1 MGTNHFAAVAAGRLA
16 GLTAGLCLLL
26 AGCNT
31 AKVTNQADIGP
42 VPTMRPAIVY
52 VADFDLDAGEIQ
64 SQGLSQGIMSS
75 VTSRPVFSIL
85 PHPLGVLP
93 QDKNSTAHELVE
105 LMATSLVADLT
116 KAGFQAQRISADST
130 PPSDGWL
137 LRGVFTQVDEGNRL
151 RRAIIGFGAGKTEMQ
166 VETKLDDLSQGPP
179 QPFYEV
185 DTSAESGKMPGAIVT
200 MSPAAAVVKFVLASG
215 DLNRNTRDTASEIA
229 TSVATRVP
237 K

>member
-1 MGTNHFAAVAAGRLA
+1 MGTNCFADFAAGRLA
-16 GLTAGLCLLL
+16 GLAAALCLLL
-26 AGCNT
+26 TACNT

-42 VPTMRPAIVY
+42 VPTMRPATVY
-52 VADFDLDAGEIQ
+52 VADFDLDVGEIK
-64 SQGLSQGIMSS
+64 SQGIMSS
-75 VTSRPVFSIL
+75 VTARPLFSVL

-93 QDKNSTAHELVE
+93 QDKASTAHELVE
-105 LMATSLVADLT
+105 LMATSLVKDLT
-116 KAGFQAQRISADST
+116 AAGFQAQRISADT
-130 PPSDGWL
+130 GLPSDGWL

-200 MSPAAAVVKFVLASG
+200 MSPAAAAVKFILAKG

-229 TSVATRVP
+229 TSVAARVP

>member
-1 MGTNHFAAVAAGRLA
+1 MGTNCFAAFAAGRWA
-16 GLTAGLCLLL
+16 GLAAGLCLLL
-26 AGCNT
+26 AACNT
-31 AKVTNQADIGP
+31 AKVTKQADIGP
-42 VPTMRPAIVY
+42 VPSMRPAVIY

-75 VTSRPVFSIL
+75 MTARPVFSIL

-93 QDKNSTAHELVE
+93 QDKTSTAHELVE
-105 LMATSLVADLT
+105 VMATSLVTDLT
-116 KAGFQAQRISADST
+116 KAGFPAQRISADAS

-151 RRAIIGFGAGKTEMQ
+151 RRAIIGVGAGKTQMQ
-166 VETKLDDLSQGPP
+166 VVTKLDDLSQGPP

-200 MSPAAAVVKFVLASG
+200 MSPAAAAVKFVLASG
-215 DLNRNTRDTASEIA
+215 DLNRNARDTASKIA
-229 TSVATRVP
+229 TSVAARVP